1 MWFLIAFAILG
12 AQHHLAAGQLLAG
25 KPPQRQQCLGGDSC
39 CTAANPCGLGEG
51 DCDRD
56 DQCSGDLT
64 CGIDN
69 CNRKSMPSFD
79 STDDCCQRPAEEF
92 TRPGTEGSGQEECPK
107 MCTKIYMPVCGSDGT
122 TYNNK
127 CELENASCQ
136 SEVEITVA
144 NECELDYANCHSDVE
159 ITLAH
164 DGKCCNA
171 VCPSIFAPLCGSDG
185 TTYDNQCQ
193 LDYANCK
200 SGGNVTIVSKGACP
214 TAPPPP
220 PPSCGDPMCGEVC
233 GVGEIC
239 EATDYKCIE

>member
-1 MWFLIAFAILG
+1 MWFLIAFAVLG

-92 TRPGTEGSGQEECPK
+92 TRPGTEGSGQEGGGLTFLKSINTYSLDGAPLPKSINSYSVSKNSYSLSSTECPK

-136 SEVEITVA
+136 S
-144 NECELDYANCHSDVE
+144 
-159 ITLAH
+159 
-164 DGKCCNA
+164 
-171 VCPSIFAPLCGSDG
+171 
-185 TTYDNQCQ
+185 
-193 LDYANCK
+193 
-200 SGGNVTIVSKGACP
+200 GGNVTMVSKGACP

-239 EATDYKCIE
+239 EATDYKCIGSPCCLTHR